1 MLKTNQERTN
11 GANAPKMVI
20 PRISTFTLIEETPE
34 DFLLGVGV
42 LVAVK
47 NPVRTSVLVVT
58 VTLVPRAAVDDAV
71 DVAELQSEEAS

>member
-20 PRISTFTLIEETPE
+20 PRISTFTLTGETPK

-47 NPVRTSVLVVT
+47 KPVRTSVLVVT
-58 VTLVPRAAVDDAV
+58 VTLVPRAAVADAV